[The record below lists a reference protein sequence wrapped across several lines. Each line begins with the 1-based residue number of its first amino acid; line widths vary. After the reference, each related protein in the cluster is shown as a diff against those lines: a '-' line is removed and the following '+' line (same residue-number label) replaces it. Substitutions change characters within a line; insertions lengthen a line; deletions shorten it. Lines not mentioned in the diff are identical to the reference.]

1 MTCLLYFLERMVVNS
16 ALSVYSTTWLVSAM
30 DTGFLGEAHELLHYG
45 AASANCES
53 AGAILKLQGDSK

>member
-1 MTCLLYFLERMVVNS
+1 MVVNS